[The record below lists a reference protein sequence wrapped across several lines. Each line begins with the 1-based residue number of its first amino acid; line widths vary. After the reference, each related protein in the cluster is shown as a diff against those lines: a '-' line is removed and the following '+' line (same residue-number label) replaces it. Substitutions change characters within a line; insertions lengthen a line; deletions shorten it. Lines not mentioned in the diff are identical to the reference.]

1 MNISQSN
8 NIFYP
13 ILSTLYPIPNTTN
26 TMSIKFAA
34 LGLNEALL
42 KSLEEN
48 NIVDPSEIQEKII
61 PMVLQGTK
69 NIVGISQTGTG
80 KTAAFGL
87 PILQQIAPKL
97 QQTQALILVPT
108 RELGQ
113 QVAKDLFVFSRYI
126 VRIHTE
132 AVYGGKKIEEQIQ
145 KLATPKHIL
154 VATPGRLLDLLSR
167 KAVELSHLKFLV
179 IDEADEMLAMG
190 FQPDIDKIVKACKP
204 GIRKL
209 LFTSTLAPALQETV
223 TEYLGNNIEEINI
236 QPQEAVNSAI
246 EHYYI
251 AYQYGYKFEFLKA
264 FLLENITARGIVFCR
279 TQAATKLL
287 KQQLAGFPIA
297 VSALYGDL
305 NQFERDKVMKA
316 FKDKRIQVLIATD
329 IAARGIDVAALDF
342 VMHYHLPDNTAQ
354 YVNRS
359 GRTAR
364 AGKKGRSICML
375 QQDELYQREDFE
387 DALMIEFE
395 AIPLEIT
402 IDKSDATLVDMSI
415 NIGIRHDLNIGSVLK
430 FLTFHSGVKETSI
443 VDINLERAHTTFA
456 IENRYKNQLLHNLQ
470 NTKHFH
476 QRIMIEEC

>member
-1 MNISQSN
+1 
-8 NIFYP
+8 
-13 ILSTLYPIPNTTN
+13 
-26 TMSIKFAA
+26 MSIPFAT

-42 KSLEEN
+42 QSLAEN
-48 NIVDPSEIQEKII
+48 NIVQATEIQEKTI
-61 PMVLQGTK
+61 PLVLQGTK

-87 PILQQIAPKL
+87 PILQQIDPKL

-108 RELGQ
+108 RELAQ
-113 QVAKDLFVFSRYI
+113 QVAKELFVLSRYI

-132 AVYGGKKIEEQIQ
+132 ALFGGKKIEEQIA
-145 KLATPKHIL
+145 KLAIPKHIL

-167 KAVELSHLKFLV
+167 KAIDLSHLKFLV

-190 FQPDIDKIVKACKP
+190 FKPDIDKIVNACKP

-209 LFTSTLAPALQETV
+209 LFTSTLAPALQESV
-223 TEYLGNNIEEINI
+223 HEYLGNAIEEINI
-236 QPQEAVNSAI
+236 QPQETVNAAI

-264 FLLENITARGIVFCR
+264 YLVQHAQERGIVFCR

-287 KQQLAGFPIA
+287 KQQLAGFQMTNA
-297 VSALYGDL
+297 ALYGDM
-305 NQFERDKVMKA
+305 NQFERDKVMAA
-316 FKDKRIQVLIATD
+316 FKANRVQMLIATD

-342 VMHYHLPDNTAQ
+342 VIHYHLPDNSAQ

-364 AGKKGRSICML
+364 AGKKGRAISML
-375 QQDELYQREDFE
+375 QADELYHREPIE
-387 DALMIEFE
+387 DALDIRFE
-395 AIPLEIT
+395 AIPVEIS
-402 IDKSDATLVDMSI
+402 IAKSDATLVEMSI
-415 NIGIRHDLNIGSVLK
+415 NIGIRHDLNVGSVLK
-430 FLTFHSGVKETSI
+430 FLTFHSGVKEAAI

-456 IENRYKNQLLHNLQ
+456 IENRYKNQLLYNLQ

-476 QRIMIEEC
+476 QKIVIEEC

>member
-1 MNISQSN
+1 M
-8 NIFYP
+8 
-13 ILSTLYPIPNTTN
+13 STP
-26 TMSIKFAA
+26 FAT

-42 KSLEEN
+42 QSLAEN
-48 NIVDPSEIQEKII
+48 NIVQPTEIQEKII
-61 PMVLQGTK
+61 PLVLQGTK

-87 PILQQIAPKL
+87 PILQQIDPKL

-108 RELGQ
+108 RELAQ
-113 QVAKDLFVFSRYI
+113 QVAKELFVCSRYI

-132 AVYGGKKIEEQIQ
+132 ALFGGKKIEEHIA
-145 KLATPKHIL
+145 KLAIPKHIL

-167 KAVELSHLKFLV
+167 KAVDLSHLKFLV

-190 FQPDIDKIVKACKP
+190 FKPDMDKIVKACKA

-209 LFTSTLAPALQETV
+209 LFTSTLAPALQESV
-223 TEYLGNNIEEINI
+223 HAYLGNAVEEINI
-236 QPQEAVNSAI
+236 QAQEAVNAAI

-264 FLLENITARGIVFCR
+264 YLVQHAQERGIVFCR

-287 KQQLAGFPIA
+287 KQQLAGFQMTTA
-297 VSALYGDL
+297 ALYGDM
-305 NQFERDKVMKA
+305 NQFERDKVMAA
-316 FKDKRIQVLIATD
+316 FKANRVQMLIATD

-342 VMHYHLPDNTAQ
+342 VIHYHLPDNSAQ

-364 AGKKGRSICML
+364 AGKKGRAISML
-375 QQDELYQREDFE
+375 QADELYHREPIE
-387 DALMIEFE
+387 DALDIRLE
-395 AIPLEIT
+395 AIPLAIN
-402 IDKSDATLVDMSI
+402 IPKSDATLVEMSI
-415 NIGIRHDLNIGSVLK
+415 NIGIRHDLNVGSVLK
-430 FLTFHSGVKETSI
+430 FLTFHSGVKETAI
-443 VDINLERAHTTFA
+443 VDINLERAQTTFA

-476 QRIMIEEC
+476 QRIVIEECS